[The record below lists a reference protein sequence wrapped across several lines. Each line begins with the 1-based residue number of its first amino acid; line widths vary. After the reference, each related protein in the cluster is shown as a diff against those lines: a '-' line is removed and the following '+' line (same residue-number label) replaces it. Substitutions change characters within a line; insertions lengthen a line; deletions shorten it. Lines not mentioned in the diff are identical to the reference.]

1 MTDRIALCKTIGQV
15 LMPDRFI
22 ESDKDE
28 FGLAYMCEDETAEK
42 YTLFPTQ
49 LIIRFKAGEV
59 EIEFEN
65 ERHEIGRF
73 VYKEEESYCDL
84 NAALIDKINQQLSG
98 LGFETDYVTIVQAV
112 VVTYFANKG

>member
-1 MTDRIALCKTIGQV
+1 MTPKKLINNGIYGSINDTEGKISSRIGVCARIAKT

-22 ESDKDE
+22 IEKPNE
-28 FGLAYMCEDETAEK
+28 FAFAYMCEDETAEK

-49 LIIRFKAGEV
+49 MVIRFKAGEV

-73 VYKEEESYCDL
+73 VYKEGESYCDL
-84 NAALIDKINQQLSG
+84 NSALVDKINQMHCQ
-98 LGFETDYVTIVQAV
+98 V
-112 VVTYFANKG
+112 